1 VIQKTWL
8 RGKETGSARVKL
20 KFSIQ
25 AHLKQMQ
32 TCVRTEEGIL
42 TSSPVFSEAGDKLE
56 CIEIEGLKKIKEEVQ
71 REFINLDNNEQHKSN
86 IIMIKENL
94 LRINNLLSKAL
105 ALLEKSSKEST
116 LFYEYKD
123 EEELHRAQRFLI
135 DLAFKVL
142 SFIHEDKPEICEI
155 SWSILSAILKRG

>member
-1 VIQKTWL
+1 MAQKTWL
-8 RGKETGSARVKL
+8 HGNETGSSLVKL

-25 AHLKQMQ
+25 SHLKQMQ
-32 TCVRTEEGIL
+32 TCVRTEEGII
-42 TSSPVFSEAGDKLE
+42 TSSPVFSEAGHKSE
-56 CIEIEGLKKIKEEVQ
+56 CAEIEGLKRAKEEVQ
-71 REFINLDNNEQHKSN
+71 REFINLDDNEQHKSN

-94 LRINNLLSKAL
+94 LRINSLLSKAL

-116 LFYEYKD
+116 LFYEYKN
-123 EEELHRAQRFLI
+123 EQELLSAQRFLI

-142 SFIHEDKPEICEI
+142 SFIHEDKPEVCEI